1 MRELTH
7 ESAQSMVIKI
17 DRHIDHIE
25 ETITDFEEMLGEM
38 RAQRRFLA
46 QFIE

>member
-7 ESAQSMVIKI
+7 ESAQSMIVEI
-17 DRHIDHIE
+17 DRHIDHVE
-25 ETITDFEEMLGEM
+25 ETITDFEQMLGEM
-38 RAQRRFLA
+38 KAHRRFLA